1 MSFEDL
7 IKGYVEA
14 KIDLNPKFGSVLDEL
29 AIEYESFC
37 FYDEFKSVCLDL
49 EMHNKELSEA
59 EIEKIMEKTG
69 FEFLKVEI
77 KGKRF
82 PYGNGEEI
90 DYVYV
95 FEC

>member
-1 MSFEDL
+1 MSFEGL
-7 IKGYVEA
+7 IKCYVEA
-14 KIDLNPKFGSVLDEL
+14 KIDLNTKFGSLLDEL
-29 AIEYESFC
+29 DIEYESFC

-49 EMHNKELSEA
+49 EMHNKELSDE
-59 EIEKIMEKTG
+59 EIEKIVEKTD

-77 KGKRF
+77 KGKKF
-82 PYGNGEEI
+82 PYDNGEEI